1 MKGVLSVNN
10 EIDRSGLKR
19 RVIEGFSRLA
29 EANISDVI
37 KLIFAE
43 KVNTASVGKM
53 DLHAVASIKKV
64 KDGVEIGLYNRFE
77 ALEKLL
83 EISGE
88 RDTAEDFLRALSGT
102 SPEGEPPED

>member
-10 EIDRSGLKR
+10 EIDRKELKKR
-19 RVIEGFSRLA
+19 AIEGFSRLA
-29 EANISDVI
+29 EADITDVI

-64 KDGVEIGLYNRFE
+64 RDGDELFQRHCLPGVRRHHRE
-77 ALEKLL
+77 
-83 EISGE
+83 
-88 RDTAEDFLRALSGT
+88 
-102 SPEGEPPED
+102 